1 MSRSSIVLWG
11 FLAWLDGAM
20 REERKKGRLEIE
32 QRHVLREIQGIEKTR
47 EEKGDK
53 MGRGGARNDRPAR
66 AVVQSGTK
74 YKKER
79 LGRVR
84 GLLWRSGVK
93 GRERIRRTRPRNG
106 AVEKREGYGKGRRE
120 RFERRV
126 SPSARCFVREG
137 GREGGRDEGVGAR
150 RGDKN
155 SPNPSLITMPAK
167 SEILTAVAPRRATSR

>member
-1 MSRSSIVLWG
+1 MIRSSIVLWG

-53 MGRGGARNDRPAR
+53 MGRGGGGGKERQACTERWCKVA
-66 AVVQSGTK
+66 QSIK
-74 YKKER
+74 RR

-93 GRERIRRTRPRNG
+93 GREGIRRTRPRNG

-137 GREGGRDEGVGAR
+137 GREGR
-150 RGDKN
+150 RGGRAAGRQK
-155 SPNPSLITMPAK
+155 
-167 SEILTAVAPRRATSR
+167 LT

>member
-53 MGRGGARNDRPAR
+53 MGEGGGQGTTGLHERWCKVA
-66 AVVQSGTK
+66 QSIK
-74 YKKER
+74 RR

-137 GREGGRDEGVGAR
+137 GREGGTKGWARGGAT
-150 RGDKN
+150 K
-155 SPNPSLITMPAK
+155 TH
-167 SEILTAVAPRRATSR
+167 LTLP